1 MGIEDMHERRMSS
14 NESSGHGKDYKAPK
28 LKKTTFKV
36 GDEVV
41 VKGKKNGKEYVKGK
55 VISLAQNMHI
65 EGTILLYSDYIQ
77 YPIGMTDVFIMKR
90 DGTRDLNGMDFVTCK
105 IN

>member
-36 GDEVV
+36 AAEVELL
-41 VKGKKNGKEYVKGK
+41 KKRG
-55 VISLAQNMHI
+55 
-65 EGTILLYSDYIQ
+65 
-77 YPIGMTDVFIMKR
+77 
-90 DGTRDLNGMDFVTCK
+90 
-105 IN
+105 